1 MKSSVL
7 TFIALIAFAGNS
19 ILCRIALGEKQI
31 DAAGF
36 TVVRLISAAI
46 FLYFLV
52 FFNKRTD
59 KSPLN
64 YGSWWSSIM
73 LFIYAICFSF
83 AYVTLDTG
91 TGALVL
97 FGSVQLCMLTISK
110 LSGERFSSLTLL
122 GLLTALIGFIY
133 LVFPTLTT
141 PSLIGFVLM
150 SLSGV
155 AWGLYTLAGKGAK
168 QPRAETSMNFIRAL
182 PLALIAL
189 PFVDFSS
196 ITTKGLIVAMISGI
210 VTSGIGY
217 IIWYKALPLL
227 TGIQAAVSQ
236 LLVPVIAAIGG
247 LLFLS
252 EPISTRLIIASLLI
266 LGGVLLV
273 LLEKSKK

>member
-36 TVVRLISAAI
+36 TVIRLISAAI

-83 AYVTLDTG
+83 AYLTLDTG
-91 TGALVL
+91 TGALIL

-110 LSGERFSSLTLL
+110 LSGERFSTLAL
-122 GLLTALIGFIY
+122 IGLLTALIGFIY

-141 PSLIGFVLM
+141 PSLFGFVLM
-150 SLSGV
+150 SLSGI
-155 AWGLYTLAGKGAK
+155 AWGLYTLAGKGSR
-168 QPRAETSMNFIRAL
+168 QPSVETSMNFIRTL
-182 PLALIAL
+182 PLAILAL
-189 PFVDFSS
+189 PFVDYNS
-196 ITTKGLIVAMISGI
+196 ITGKGLISAIVSGV

-227 TGIQAAVSQ
+227 TGIQAAASQ
-236 LLVPVIAAIGG
+236 LLVPIIAAIGG
-247 LLFLS
+247 FLFLS

-273 LLEKSKK
+273 SLEKSKE

>member
-1 MKSSVL
+1 M
-7 TFIALIAFAGNS
+7 ALIAFAGNS
-19 ILCRIALGEKQI
+19 ILCRIALGDAQI

-36 TVVRLISAAI
+36 TVARLISAAI

-52 FFNKRTD
+52 FFYKRTD
-59 KSPLN
+59 ESSLN

-83 AYVTLDTG
+83 AYLTLDTG
-91 TGALVL
+91 TGALIL
-97 FGSVQLCMLTISK
+97 FGSVQLCMLTMSK
-110 LSGERFSSLTLL
+110 LSGERFSSLALI
-122 GLLTALIGFIY
+122 GLLTALFGFIY
-133 LVFPTLTT
+133 LVFPTLST

-168 QPRAETSMNFIRAL
+168 QPSAETSMNFIRTL
-182 PLALIAL
+182 PLALIVL

-196 ITTKGLIVAMISGI
+196 VTTKGLIVAMISGI

-247 LLFLS
+247 FLFLS
-252 EPISTRLIIASLLI
+252 EPISTRLIIASILI

-273 LLEKSKK
+273 SLEKSKE

>member
-1 MKSSVL
+1 M
-7 TFIALIAFAGNS
+7 ALIAFAGNS
-19 ILCRIALGEKQI
+19 ILCRIALSDAQI

-83 AYVTLDTG
+83 AYISLDTG
-91 TGALVL
+91 TGALIL

-110 LSGERFSSLTLL
+110 LSGERFSSLALI
-122 GLLTALIGFIY
+122 GLLAALIGFIY

-168 QPRAETSMNFIRAL
+168 QPKAETSMNFIRTL

-196 ITTKGLIVAMISGI
+196 ITTKGLIIAMISGI

-217 IIWYKALPLL
+217 IICYKALPLL

-247 LLFLS
+247 FLFLS
-252 EPISTRLIIASLLI
+252 EPTSTRLIIASLLI

-273 LLEKSKK
+273 SLEKSKK

>member
-1 MKSSVL
+1 MKTCVL
-7 TFIALIAFAGNS
+7 TIIALIAFAGNS
-19 ILCRIALGEKQI
+19 ILCRIALGDAQI

-36 TVVRLISAAI
+36 TVARLISAAI

-52 FFNKRTD
+52 FFYKRTD
-59 KSPLN
+59 ESSLN

-83 AYVTLDTG
+83 AYLTLDTG
-91 TGALVL
+91 TGALIL
-97 FGSVQLCMLTISK
+97 FGSVQLCMLTMSK
-110 LSGERFSSLTLL
+110 LSGERFSSLALI
-122 GLLTALIGFIY
+122 GLLTALFGFIY
-133 LVFPTLTT
+133 LVFPTLST

-168 QPRAETSMNFIRAL
+168 QPSAETSMNFIRTL
-182 PLALIAL
+182 PLALIVL

-196 ITTKGLIVAMISGI
+196 VTTKGLIVAMISGI

-247 LLFLS
+247 FLFLS
-252 EPISTRLIIASLLI
+252 EPISTRLIIASILI

-273 LLEKSKK
+273 SLEKSKE

>member
-1 MKSSVL
+1 MKTCVL
-7 TFIALIAFAGNS
+7 TIIALIAFAGNS
-19 ILCRIALGEKQI
+19 ILCRIALGDAQI

-36 TVVRLISAAI
+36 TVARLISAAI

-59 KSPLN
+59 ESSLN

-83 AYVTLDTG
+83 AYLTLDTG
-91 TGALVL
+91 TGALIL
-97 FGSVQLCMLTISK
+97 FGSVQLCMLTMSK
-110 LSGERFSSLTLL
+110 LSGERFSSLALI
-122 GLLTALIGFIY
+122 GLLTALFGFIY
-133 LVFPTLTT
+133 LVFPTLST

-168 QPRAETSMNFIRAL
+168 QPSAETSMNFIRTL
-182 PLALIAL
+182 PLALIVL

-196 ITTKGLIVAMISGI
+196 VTTKGLIVAMISGI

-247 LLFLS
+247 FLFLS
-252 EPISTRLIIASLLI
+252 EPISTRLIIASILI

-273 LLEKSKK
+273 SLEKSKE

>member
-1 MKSSVL
+1 LKTCVL
-7 TFIALIAFAGNS
+7 TIIALIAFAGNS
-19 ILCRIALGEKQI
+19 ILCRIALGDAQI

-36 TVVRLISAAI
+36 TVARLISAAI

-59 KSPLN
+59 ESSLN

-83 AYVTLDTG
+83 AYLTLDTG
-91 TGALVL
+91 TGALIL
-97 FGSVQLCMLTISK
+97 FGSVQLCMLTMSK
-110 LSGERFSSLTLL
+110 LSGERFSSLALI
-122 GLLTALIGFIY
+122 GLLTALFGFIY
-133 LVFPTLTT
+133 LVFPTLST

-168 QPRAETSMNFIRAL
+168 QPSAETSMNFIRTL
-182 PLALIAL
+182 PLALIVL

-196 ITTKGLIVAMISGI
+196 VTTKGLIVAMISGI

-247 LLFLS
+247 FLFLS
-252 EPISTRLIIASLLI
+252 EPISTRLIIASILI

-273 LLEKSKK
+273 SLEKSKE

>member
-1 MKSSVL
+1 MKLSFL

-19 ILCRIALGEKQI
+19 ILCSIALGEKQI

-36 TVVRLISAAI
+36 TVIRLISAAI
-46 FLYFLV
+46 FLYFLI

-64 YGSWWSSIM
+64 YGSWWSSVM

-83 AYVTLDTG
+83 AYITLNTG
-91 TGALVL
+91 TGALIL

-110 LSGERFSSLTLL
+110 LSGECFSSLELI

-155 AWGLYTLAGKGAK
+155 AWGLYTLAGKGVK
-168 QPRAETSMNFIRAL
+168 QPSAETSMNFIRTL
-182 PLALIAL
+182 PLALIVL

-196 ITTKGLIVAMISGI
+196 VTTKGLIVAMISGI

-227 TGIQAAVSQ
+227 TGIQAAASQ
-236 LLVPVIAAIGG
+236 LLVPVIAAIGDF
-247 LLFLS
+247 LFLS

-266 LGGVLLV
+266 LGGIFLV
-273 LLEKSKK
+273 SLEKSKE

>member
-1 MKSSVL
+1 M
-7 TFIALIAFAGNS
+7 
-19 ILCRIALGEKQI
+19 LCRIALGEKQI

-36 TVVRLISAAI
+36 TVIRLISAAI

-83 AYVTLDTG
+83 AYLTLDTG
-91 TGALVL
+91 TGALIL
-97 FGSVQLCMLTISK
+97 FGSVQLCMLTISR
-110 LSGERFSSLTLL
+110 LSGERFSSLALI
-122 GLLTALIGFIY
+122 GLLTALTGFIY

-141 PSLIGFVLM
+141 PSFMGFVLM
-150 SLSGV
+150 LLSGV
-155 AWGLYTLAGKGAK
+155 AWGLYTLAGKGSR
-168 QPRAETSMNFIRAL
+168 QPSVETSMNFIRTL
-182 PLALIAL
+182 PLAILAL
-189 PFVDFSS
+189 PFVDYSS
-196 ITTKGLIVAMISGI
+196 ITGKGLIAALVSGV

-227 TGIQAAVSQ
+227 TGIQASASQ

-247 LLFLS
+247 FLFLS
-252 EPISTRLIIASLLI
+252 EPFSTRLVIASFLL
-266 LGGVLLV
+266 LGGVFLV
-273 LLEKSKK
+273 SFTKSNNKSPD